1 MRAGEEGGGA
11 DLANIAVLALLLG
24 VLEGGDAVAVRHGR
38 RREKGRRR
46 RPGSDRGEHHDRER
60 SGWHW
65 WSSDPSRRP
74 IGCRAPAR
82 AESRTGGRPRR
93 DCREG
98 GSRDCREGGS
108 RDCGQP
114 AGFAACGIAGGRGG
128 IAGGRA

>member
-24 VLEGGDAVAVRHGR
+24 VLEGGDVVAVRHGR

-46 RPGSDRGEHHDRER
+46 RPGSDHGEHHDRER

-65 WSSDPSRRP
+65 WSSNPSRRP

-98 GSRDCREGGS
+98 GSRDC
-108 RDCGQP
+108 GQP
-114 AGFAACGIAGGRGG
+114 RRGLRRAGLRAAAAGLR
-128 IAGGRA
+128 AGGRAGVERA